1 MSGASAASM
10 TATTATPATRL
21 LGIAAIVGL
30 AALVLFG
37 LVLTPADRS
46 QGESVRMLYLHAP
59 TAWVAYLAFAVTALA
74 SALYDGAISTIA
86 TCTAPEKVGPGGLK
100 DTVAVRPGSC
110 PAGSPSRGGKAA
122 RRASSAT
129 ATPR

>member
-1 MSGASAASM
+1 MSTAQSAT

-21 LGIAAIVGL
+21 LGIAAVGGM

-74 SALYDGAISTIA
+74 SALYLFPKKHALGWDRLAGASA
-86 TCTAPEKVGPGGLK
+86 EVGVLFMAITLVVGML
-100 DTVAVRPGSC
+100 
-110 PAGSPSRGGKAA
+110 
-122 RRASSAT
+122 
-129 ATPR
+129 